1 MSFDKNKLL
10 LYAITDRAMLGG
22 KTLSEAVERALKG
35 GAAMIQ
41 LRDKGADVVSL
52 TKTALKLKPVCEKYG
67 APLIIN
73 DSIEAAL
80 ASGADG
86 VHLGQGDA
94 PIEEARK
101 ILGADKIIGATAR
114 TPEQAI
120 AAEKAGADY
129 LGSGAV
135 FGTSTKP
142 DAVKMSGETLRLIT
156 SSVNIPVAA
165 IGGITAENILEL
177 KNTGIAGAAVVSGIF
192 AQPDIEKAAKNLAA
206 LAKEVIG

>member
-1 MSFDKNKLL
+1 MSLNKDKLL
-10 LYAITDRAMLGG
+10 LYAITDRA
-22 KTLSEAVERALKG
+22 ALKG
-35 GAAMIQ
+35 GALPDAVEAALKGGATMIQ
-41 LRDKGADVVSL
+41 LRDKDADTESL
-52 TKTALKLKPVCEKYG
+52 AKTALELKPICEKYG
-67 APLIIN
+67 TPLIIN
-73 DSIEAAL
+73 DNIEAVL

-86 VHLGQGDA
+86 VHLGQGDT
-94 PIEEARK
+94 PVEEARK
-101 ILGADKIIGATAR
+101 MLGANKIIGVTAR
-114 TPEQAI
+114 TPGQAA

-135 FGTSTKP
+135 FGTSTKA

-165 IGGITAENILEL
+165 IGGITAENILKL

-192 AQPDIEKAAKNLAA
+192 AQPDIEKAAKKLMK